1 MGSLNSWY
9 RRVVSEDM
17 KSYVKIFIL
26 RMNKKKKKELEIAA
40 GAWVSGRVL
49 V

>member
-1 MGSLNSWY
+1 M
-9 RRVVSEDM
+9 SEDM
-17 KSYVKIFIL
+17 KTYVKIFIL
-26 RMNKKKKKELEIAA
+26 RMNKKKKLEVAA